1 MAGLTRLVAFL
12 NILDGAKIPYFL
24 GHFRD
29 DSVMVSF
36 AVVGERYEID
46 FFEDRE
52 EISIFKGDESVTI
65 DIAPVLKVIAE
76 FV

>member
-1 MAGLTRLVAFL
+1 MTGLTRLTNFL
-12 NILDGAKIPYFL
+12 ELLEKNKIPYFL
-24 GHFRD
+24 GHFRS

-36 AVVGERYEID
+36 AVVGERYEVD

-52 EISIFKGDESVTI
+52 EVSVFSGDESVST
-65 DIAPVLKVIAE
+65 DISPVLKVIAD

>member
-1 MAGLTRLVAFL
+1 MAVLTRLVAFL

-24 GHFRD
+24 GHVRD

-46 FFEDRE
+46 F
-52 EISIFKGDESVTI
+52 SK
-65 DIAPVLKVIAE
+65 IARKSRFSRAMQASQLTLRPC
-76 FV
+76 